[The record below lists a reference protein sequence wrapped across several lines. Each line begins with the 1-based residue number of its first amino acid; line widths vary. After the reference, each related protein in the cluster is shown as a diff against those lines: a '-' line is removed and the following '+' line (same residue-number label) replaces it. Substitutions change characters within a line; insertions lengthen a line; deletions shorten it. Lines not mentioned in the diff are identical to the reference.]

1 MGNVWTQKC
10 QNPLH
15 FTWRLRSLLYVWYQ
29 LPTFSIESDVKKKMK
44 TQLPI
49 EHVFENMERE
59 GLEYPFFCEA
69 NPLLFV
75 FLVDLYNCEMQVA
88 EVFKVF
94 FFQTADWHWIYLPAA
109 VTCLCLLK
117 FLYEMDKILRYDTIL
132 TIAFAHLLRL
142 LEHCG
147 LQRCNSILFPEGS
160 MVMTI
165 NPLSIT
171 KGIL

>member
-1 MGNVWTQKC
+1 MW
-10 QNPLH
+10 
-15 FTWRLRSLLYVWYQ
+15 
-29 LPTFSIESDVKKKMK
+29 KKMK
-44 TQLPI
+44 PI
-49 EHVFENMERE
+49 GRTCFWKHGE
-59 GLEYPFFCEA
+59 GGTRISIFCQA

-75 FLVDLYNCEMQVA
+75 FLVDLYNCESTPSRTQFVLCVGSGKVELASAVASLTKYGWWYTKIGEQMQVA

-94 FFQTADWHWIYLPAA
+94 FFQTADWRWMYLPDA
-109 VTCLCLLK
+109 VTYLCLSK
-117 FLYEMDKILRYDTIL
+117 FLYEMDKILRYDTI
-132 TIAFAHLLRL
+132 AHLLTL

-171 KGIL
+171 KRIL

>member
-1 MGNVWTQKC
+1 
-10 QNPLH
+10 
-15 FTWRLRSLLYVWYQ
+15 
-29 LPTFSIESDVKKKMK
+29 MK

-94 FFQTADWHWIYLPAA
+94 SFKPPIGLSLFI
-109 VTCLCLLK
+109 
-117 FLYEMDKILRYDTIL
+117 KISL
-132 TIAFAHLLRL
+132 
-142 LEHCG
+142 
-147 LQRCNSILFPEGS
+147 
-160 MVMTI
+160 
-165 NPLSIT
+165 
-171 KGIL
+171 